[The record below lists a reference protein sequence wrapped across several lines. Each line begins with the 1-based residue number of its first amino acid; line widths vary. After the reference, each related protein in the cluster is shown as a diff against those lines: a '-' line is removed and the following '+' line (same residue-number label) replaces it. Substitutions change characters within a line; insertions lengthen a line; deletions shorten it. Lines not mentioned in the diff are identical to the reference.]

1 MVDSAC
7 RFCLLDHKRLYNIN
21 NMNVIADY
29 FLKNNRFTL
38 FLLLFIAILGVYSYW
53 MLPQERTPTIKI
65 PVISVRA
72 VVNGISAER
81 AEKLL
86 AIPMEKELRAVSGI
100 KKVLSEVR
108 DGHVSVAL
116 KFNHDTNMRIAMED
130 VRNQLDVIRPKLP
143 RQLTSLTVQEMDLG
157 SMPILHLAIVGD
169 IEAVVLSKVAR
180 ELKSKIEPLRDV
192 LSVETEGLHEYVLEL
207 NFSPELVNYHGI
219 QIQDI
224 QRALSSSYAFVEY
237 GMLESDVGSHKVKLE
252 GELDSYKK
260 IMDLVLKAGEG
271 QFVTVRDVATVR
283 FARKD
288 NHELVRVNGKPAVVL
303 KVAKREGSNITEVVK
318 RVEHICDSAARFLPK
333 DVSLLFLQD
342 QSEEV
347 KSALRELENTLVFS
361 VILVSVVMMIFM
373 GIRTAILIAVAIPVS
388 VLFSITVVYLMGY
401 TINIVILFTLIMV
414 IGMLVDDAIVVSE
427 YADRKMA
434 HGFSRLEAYRLAATA
449 MFGPVAT
456 STMIR
461 LSVFIPLLFW
471 PGFTG
476 EFMKY
481 IPVVSISALVGSWIT
496 ALIFTPVLGAM
507 FGRGSATSP
516 GELAR
521 VNAIEDIDIE
531 NLGKGARFYTK
542 VLGVVLDHPIKFVS
556 IVSGVLIFSTVAYFT
571 LGPGG
576 EFFPDIEPDQATITV
591 KSDSNLS
598 LKEKDFL
605 MKEVEGRISEVAGIK
620 YLYTRLSDSKAST
633 SSEVLGVIHVEFVN
647 WYLRAKSSK
656 VLRNIETLLKDMKG
670 VFFDIAQYSMK
681 PSVGKQLEIS
691 LRADDP
697 ALVQKA
703 ARVLQKEMS
712 ASQGFRG
719 VSSDNPVSGM
729 EWVMMVDRKKADVA
743 AVSVSMIGQ
752 YIKMLT
758 DGLLVGTYYPKDST
772 DGVDIIAR
780 FQEKHRSLK
789 YLDNFLINTMYGP
802 RPVSSFISRKARS
815 STGTIN
821 RIDGLRAIT
830 ISSDIAPGYSIA
842 DRVRYVKEVL
852 DREPRVEVA
861 FLGDMEDQAASE
873 TFLIKSFFLILLM
886 IALVL
891 IAEFNSWY
899 YVMVVMTAVFLST
912 TCVFLGFLLTSKV
925 FGIVMGGV
933 GIIVLA
939 GVVVNNNILLV
950 DAFCAN
956 IKSGLSYRDAIIK
969 SALSRFRPIFLT
981 VITGVLG
988 LMPMV
993 LRLSVDFIGRN
1004 ILYDSPTSQLW
1015 FELSTTTSMGLLFAT
1030 AVTLLFTPAVLM
1042 CGGRQKSSHK
1052 VL

>member
-1 MVDSAC
+1 
-7 RFCLLDHKRLYNIN
+7 
-21 NMNVIADY
+21 
-29 FLKNNRFTL
+29 
-38 FLLLFIAILGVYSYW
+38 
-53 MLPQERTPTIKI
+53 
-65 PVISVRA
+65 
-72 VVNGISAER
+72 
-81 AEKLL
+81 
-86 AIPMEKELRAVSGI
+86 
-100 KKVLSEVR
+100 
-108 DGHVSVAL
+108 
-116 KFNHDTNMRIAMED
+116 
-130 VRNQLDVIRPKLP
+130 
-143 RQLTSLTVQEMDLG
+143 
-157 SMPILHLAIVGD
+157 
-169 IEAVVLSKVAR
+169 
-180 ELKSKIEPLRDV
+180 
-192 LSVETEGLHEYVLEL
+192 
-207 NFSPELVNYHGI
+207 
-219 QIQDI
+219 
-224 QRALSSSYAFVEY
+224 
-237 GMLESDVGSHKVKLE
+237 
-252 GELDSYKK
+252 
-260 IMDLVLKAGEG
+260 
-271 QFVTVRDVATVR
+271 
-283 FARKD
+283 
-288 NHELVRVNGKPAVVL
+288 
-303 KVAKREGSNITEVVK
+303 
-318 RVEHICDSAARFLPK
+318 
-333 DVSLLFLQD
+333 
-342 QSEEV
+342 
-347 KSALRELENTLVFS
+347 
-361 VILVSVVMMIFM
+361 
-373 GIRTAILIAVAIPVS
+373 
-388 VLFSITVVYLMGY
+388 
-401 TINIVILFTLIMV
+401 
-414 IGMLVDDAIVVSE
+414 
-427 YADRKMA
+427 
-434 HGFSRLEAYRLAATA
+434 
-449 MFGPVAT
+449 
-456 STMIR
+456 
-461 LSVFIPLLFW
+461 
-471 PGFTG
+471 
-476 EFMKY
+476 
-481 IPVVSISALVGSWIT
+481 
-496 ALIFTPVLGAM
+496 
-507 FGRGSATSP
+507 
-516 GELAR
+516 
-521 VNAIEDIDIE
+521 
-531 NLGKGARFYTK
+531 
-542 VLGVVLDHPIKFVS
+542 
-556 IVSGVLIFSTVAYFT
+556 
-571 LGPGG
+571 
-576 EFFPDIEPDQATITV
+576 
-591 KSDSNLS
+591 
-598 LKEKDFL
+598 
-605 MKEVEGRISEVAGIK
+605 
-620 YLYTRLSDSKAST
+620 
-633 SSEVLGVIHVEFVN
+633 
-647 WYLRAKSSK
+647 
-656 VLRNIETLLKDMKG
+656 
-670 VFFDIAQYSMK
+670 MK

-719 VSSDNPVSGM
+719 VSSDNSVSGM

-842 DRVRYVKEVL
+842 DRVRYIKGVL

-861 FLGDMEDQAASE
+861 FLGDMEDQAESK

-939 GVVVNNNILLV
+939 GVVVNNNILLI

-956 IKSGLSYRDAIIK
+956 IKSGLSCRDAIIK

-988 LMPMV
+988 LLPMV
-993 LRLSVDFIGRN
+993 LRLSVDFIGRS